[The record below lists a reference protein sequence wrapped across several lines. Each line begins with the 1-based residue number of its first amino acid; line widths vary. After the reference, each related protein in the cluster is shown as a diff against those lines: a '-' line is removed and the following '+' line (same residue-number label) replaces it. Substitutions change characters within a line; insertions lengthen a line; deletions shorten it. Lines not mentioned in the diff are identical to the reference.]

1 MAGAGGDGEALAP
14 RMEIIEMNDEL
25 RRNRQEI
32 VNGLNLFLEEK
43 EEEVSLEELEEEF
56 DILEEEET
64 ETISEDGSSKEA
76 HDNSL
81 FSVGS
86 FAYVSQNI
94 NLNYHSKQLSELML
108 LLYFL
113 FCSIR
118 TPQKVSLRSISSMTD
133 EERLNMRIKK
143 FGIIT
148 NEEFR
153 KSSGTSCIG
162 FNMSTG
168 KENTDMEKKRKRL
181 ERFGLL

>member
-32 VNGLNLFLEEK
+32 VNGLNIFLEESE

-76 HDNSL
+76 HDN
-81 FSVGS
+81 
-86 FAYVSQNI
+86 
-94 NLNYHSKQLSELML
+94 
-108 LLYFL
+108 
-113 FCSIR
+113 IR